1 MLFCNHNLQKFKMTK
16 ETAMV
21 TGASSGIGKEM
32 AIELAKK
39 GINLVIVARNESA
52 LNELKLE
59 IESKFAVKVW
69 PLALDLSLPE
79 NTERLLNFTKTNKID
94 IDYLI
99 NNAGFGD
106 FGFFHESRWE
116 KQEQMINLNILALTR
131 LTHFYLNEML
141 NRQKGRILNVASVAS
156 FQPGPLMSVYY
167 ATKAFVLHFSEAL
180 NNEVKD
186 SGITVTALCPGPTES
201 GFQKA
206 AALENSKLFNR
217 FKMQDSHS
225 VAVHG
230 IKAMMKGK
238 AIAIPGIGNYLMAT
252 LASFFPRSFVV
263 KMIRFVQ
270 DKRA

>member
-1 MLFCNHNLQKFKMTK
+1 MNK
-16 ETAMV
+16 ETALV

-39 GINLVIVARNESA
+39 GINLVIVARNENA
-52 LNELKLE
+52 LTELKRE
-59 IESKFAVKVW
+59 IESKFAIKVW
-69 PLALDLSLPE
+69 CLALDLSLNE
-79 NTERLLNFTKTNKID
+79 NSERLFNFTKSNKID
-94 IDYLI
+94 VDYLI
-99 NNAGFGD
+99 NNAGLGD
-106 FGFFHESRWE
+106 YGFFHESRWE
-116 KQEQMINLNILALTR
+116 KQEQMINLNILALTQ
-131 LTHFYLNEML
+131 LTHLYLAEML
-141 NRQKGRILNVASVAS
+141 SRKKGRILNVASVAS

-206 AALENSKLFNR
+206 AALENSKLVNN
-217 FKMQDSHS
+217 FKMQDSRS
-225 VAVHG
+225 VAIDG

-238 AIAIPGIGNYLMAT
+238 AISIPGIGNYLMAS
-252 LASFFPRSFVV
+252 LVSFFPRSFVV
-263 KMIRFVQ
+263 KMVRFVQ